1 MRSFTDIVPG
11 VNDKRLIRKLGT
23 KPMSHTSD
31 NWPDESSKKYQK
43 LAFEYAKIYNK
54 FVIENYVN

>member
-1 MRSFTDIVPG
+1 
-11 VNDKRLIRKLGT
+11 
-23 KPMSHTSD
+23 MSHTSD